1 MVRKVPR
8 LKRAI
13 SLTVLSI
20 TFKDNSCRNRKVIE
34 IIKSKTRIIHRRIN
48 MLCFIADPR
57 FFAFWRSSIHRPPC
71 LSASVLFRFIDPLQT
86 GHKSSKKN
94 GGRINNRMKRTLI
107 GVFVLVVL
115 FLLVS
120 YVRNLLQLGHKVKHA
135 IFICKSG

>member
-1 MVRKVPR
+1 MVRKAPR

-48 MLCFIADPR
+48 MLCFMADPR
-57 FFAFWRSSIHRPPC
+57 FFAFWPSSLHRPPC
-71 LSASVLFRFIDPLQT
+71 LSASVLFRFIGPRQT

-107 GVFVLVVL
+107 GVFLLVLL

-120 YVRNLLQLGHKVKHA
+120 YVRNMLQIGHKVKHV
-135 IFICKSG
+135 IYICKSG